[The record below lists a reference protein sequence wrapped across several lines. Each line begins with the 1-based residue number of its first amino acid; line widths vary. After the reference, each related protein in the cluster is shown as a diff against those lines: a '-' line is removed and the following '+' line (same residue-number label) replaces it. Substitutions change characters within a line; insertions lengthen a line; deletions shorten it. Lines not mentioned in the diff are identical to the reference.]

1 MTKEIAIGI
10 DIGGTNTTFGFV
22 DKDANIISQFS
33 IRTTDYETIES
44 FVAALSEVIF
54 SFTNSNTDII
64 IKGIGIGVPN
74 GNYYNG
80 SIEFAPNLKWKGVIP
95 LAEMINKKM
104 HVPVLLTND
113 ANAAALGE
121 MIYGGAVNMKDF
133 IFITLGTGLGS
144 GIVVNGEMVYGN
156 DGFAGEI
163 GHVIIVPNG
172 RMCGCG
178 RKGCVETYCSATG
191 IKRTFIELLEKNN
204 IESEIVKSNID
215 AKYIYDQAIAGNKYA
230 LEAFEI
236 TGDYLGLT
244 LANSAAYTSPE
255 AIFLFG
261 GLANAGEY
269 IFKPTIRSFEKN
281 LLKIYQN
288 KIKIL
293 PSKLKESD
301 AAVLGAASL
310 IWKELNN

>member
-10 DIGGTNTTFGFV
+10 DIGGTNTAIGFV
-22 DKDANIISQFS
+22 NKDAQIISLS
-33 IRTTDYETIES
+33 YLKTTDYETAET
-44 FVAALSEVIF
+44 FVNALSEVI
-54 SFTNSNTDII
+54 SDITNLHPDII
-64 IKGIGIGVPN
+64 IKGIGIGAPN
-74 GNYYNG
+74 GNFYNG
-80 SIEFAPNLKWKGVIP
+80 SIEFAPNLKWKGIVP
-95 LAEMINKKM
+95 LSEMIIKKL

-113 ANAAALGE
+113 ANAAAIGE
-121 MIYGGAVNMKDF
+121 MIYGAAVNMKDF

-144 GIVVNGEMVYGN
+144 GIVVNGEMVYGH

-163 GHVIIVPNG
+163 GHVIIDPSG
-172 RMCGCG
+172 RLCGCG

-191 IKRTFIELLEKNN
+191 IKYTFIELLEKNN
-204 IESEIVKSNID
+204 IEPVVDKSNIN
-215 AKYIYDQAIAGNKYA
+215 AKYIYDQAIAGNKLA

-236 TGDYLGLT
+236 TGDYLGFT
-244 LANSAAYTSPE
+244 LANSVAYTSPE

-281 LLKIYQN
+281 LLQIYKN

-293 PSKLKESD
+293 PSGLKESD